1 MPPRPVLRLFLVC
14 MLVGGVMAVATTGSA
29 DVTGSTSGWPST
41 SQPLSA
47 AVLTFALSA
56 DGTTVLRDGDVRVER
71 LSVPIELS
79 VDGLPHDVF
88 RVRIAGTFVPRALR
102 YVVTAAGRPV
112 AYGIPSPRLTS
123 LLAVTADPAVM
134 TDAVEVRY
142 GGTVIDAD
150 AVELG
155 TPSTVPSSTGATGRR
170 AHGPLDV
177 TKRVYDLGDEV
188 FQPSGL
194 GGKVELIADVHYPKG
209 LPAGPY
215 PLVLFLHGNHSSCY
229 RGHRSGYSW
238 PCRDGWT
245 ALPNYEGYDYIAERL
260 ASYGYVVVSVSGN
273 GVNVLG
279 SRLEDTGMRQRGEVL
294 ERHLELW
301 REWSTTGGD
310 PFGTRFVGKIDMDRI
325 GTMGHSRGGEGAVWQ
340 VIVDR
345 ERPDPFGI
353 DAVLPL
359 APVDFT
365 RVTVNDVPM
374 AVMLPYCDGDV
385 SDLQGVHF
393 FDDARYLV
401 PGDETPKHTVTAFGA
416 NHNFF
421 NTVWTPSSGYPGSFD
436 DGTRRCEDRLRPIQ
450 ERRAGAAYIVSFF
463 RRYVGED
470 LGLDPVWTGERA
482 APGIAPAHVLTS
494 YLAPDTPSQRLDLD
508 RFTDAGSLSQNQL
521 GGAVVSRSLA
531 IYGWCADTYATPCV
545 TGNYQY
551 NDIHLE
557 GLSRG
562 VVGWESPDASLRF
575 RLPDGTGDVQ
585 RFDAL
590 QMRTALDPGY
600 WTNRVNFQDLVVSL
614 IDASGNRA
622 DVVASSVGNEA
633 LAYPSGLR
641 GYEGHVIMQQLR
653 FPLSAFTGVDL
664 GNIRF
669 VQFRFDRTDAGVIHL
684 ADLAFSAGAV

>member
-1 MPPRPVLRLFLVC
+1 MRPRPVLRLFLITT
-14 MLVGGVMAVATTGSA
+14 LIGGLLGAAAQGSA
-29 DVTGSTSGWPST
+29 EVTPPNQRSSAKLALSTE
-41 SQPLSA
+41 
-47 AVLTFALSA
+47 VVKFALTA
-56 DGTTVLRDGDVRVER
+56 DGTTVLHDGDVRVER
-71 LSVPIELS
+71 VSVPAGLRT
-79 VDGLPHDVF
+79 DGLPGVVY
-88 RVRIAGTFVPRALR
+88 RVRIAGTFLPRALR

-112 AYGIPSPRLTS
+112 AYGIPSPQLTS
-123 LLAVTADPAVM
+123 LLAVTADPAVA
-134 TDAVEVRY
+134 TEAVGVRY
-142 GGTVIDAD
+142 GGGAIAAD
-150 AVELG
+150 AVPLT
-155 TPSTVPSSTGATGRR
+155 TPSKVPSSGVIGRR

-177 TKRVYDLGDEV
+177 TKRTYDLGDEV

-194 GGKVELIADVHYPKG
+194 GGKVELIADVHYPRG

-229 RGHRSGYSW
+229 RGHRSSYTW

-260 ASYGYVVVSVSGN
+260 ASYGYIVASVSGN

-301 REWSTTGGD
+301 RDWSTTGGD
-310 PFGTRFVGKIDMDRI
+310 PFGTRFVGKVDMSRI

-345 ERPDPFGI
+345 ERPEPFGI

-401 PGDETPKHTVTAFGA
+401 PGDESPKHTVTAFGA

-450 ERRAGAAYIVSFF
+450 ERRVGAAYIVSFF
-463 RRYVGED
+463 RRYVGGE
-470 LGLDPVWTGERA
+470 LGQDPVWTGVRP
-482 APGIAPAHVLTS
+482 APGIAPARVLTS
-494 YLAPDTPSQRLDLD
+494 YLAPDTPSQRMDLD
-508 RFTDAGSLSQNQL
+508 RFTDANSLSLNQL
-521 GGAVVSRSLA
+521 GGAVVARSMA
-531 IYGWCADTYATPCV
+531 VYGWCADTYATPCV
-545 TGNYQY
+545 TGNYQF

-562 VVGWESPDASLRF
+562 VLGWESPDASLRF
-575 RLPDGTGDVQ
+575 RLPEGTGDVQ

-590 QMRTALDPGY
+590 QLRTTLDPGY
-600 WTNRVNFQDLVVSL
+600 WVNRVDYQDLVVSL
-614 IDASGNRA
+614 IDTNGARA
-622 DVVASSVGNEA
+622 DVVASSVGNDA
-633 LAYPSGLR
+633 LAYPQGLR

-664 GNIRF
+664 TNIRF
-669 VQFRFDRTDAGVIHL
+669 VQFRFTRTDAGVIHL